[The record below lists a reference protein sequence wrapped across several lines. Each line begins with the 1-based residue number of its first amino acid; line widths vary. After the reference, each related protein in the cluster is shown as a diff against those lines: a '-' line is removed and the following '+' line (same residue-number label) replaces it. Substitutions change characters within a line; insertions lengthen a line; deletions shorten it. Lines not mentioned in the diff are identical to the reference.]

1 MCRKKTFRVLAGFVF
16 IAIALPSMSVDVSA
30 EPVRLGSGKVSTF
43 AFSPDG
49 AILAASH
56 RTDPESDVY
65 DRQVVIL
72 WDPQTQEQVDVLEMP
87 NIYAIAFSPDGT
99 LLALGGGDN
108 KIRLWD
114 LAGQNQIGLMQSP
127 TLYGVNSLAFSPDG
141 KILASSGYGGAVIC
155 LWDVQGTHR
164 TRRAG
169 RCFQSGRQI
178 TVFRG
183 PSRR

>member
-1 MCRKKTFRVLAGFVF
+1 MCRKKTFRVLSGFVF
-16 IAIALPSMSVDVSA
+16 IAIALPLMSEVVSA

-56 RTDPESDVY
+56 KTDPESDVY

-114 LAGQNQIGLMQSP
+114 VAGQNQIGLMQ
-127 TLYGVNSLAFSPDG
+127 
-141 KILASSGYGGAVIC
+141 K
-155 LWDVQGTHR
+155 
-164 TRRAG
+164 
-169 RCFQSGRQI
+169 
-178 TVFRG
+178 
-183 PSRR
+183 